1 MAKKIVLNQ
10 VLSIYEAEKNK
21 LIKKLKPYYKEQ
33 EYAKAK
39 QFQDKLNLINE
50 FIKHLKIIK
59 KWEV

>member
-1 MAKKIVLNQ
+1 
-10 VLSIYEAEKNK
+10 